1 MLGFISQ
8 IADITGIAS
17 FVLSIVLLIRSES
30 LRKSIIYQRIDYNK
44 KRSNTRSKMMAFNEA
59 LSEDDSISFTQIS
72 EIRQELYQCLLSFQH
87 IFSFKDRW
95 TIRKIITLLNAP
107 LTQSNRIKIS
117 KLLDYII
124 ARFGKKEDS

>member
-59 LSEDDSISFTQIS
+59 
-72 EIRQELYQCLLSFQH
+72 
-87 IFSFKDRW
+87 FK
-95 TIRKIITLLNAP
+95 
-107 LTQSNRIKIS
+107 
-117 KLLDYII
+117 
-124 ARFGKKEDS
+124 